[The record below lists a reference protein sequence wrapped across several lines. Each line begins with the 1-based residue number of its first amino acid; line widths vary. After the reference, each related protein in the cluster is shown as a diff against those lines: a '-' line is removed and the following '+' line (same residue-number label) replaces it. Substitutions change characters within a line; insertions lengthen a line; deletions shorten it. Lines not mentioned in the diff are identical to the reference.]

1 MSFDADRP
9 FNALPLLPPRAKL
22 ETAPALKACIAA
34 RAALAELNAL
44 GGLIPN
50 PSILINSIP
59 LLEAQASSEIENI
72 VTTGDRL
79 FRFADAPTEA
89 GIDPATKE
97 TLRYRTA
104 LAQGFA
110 SLASRPLST
119 RTAIDIC
126 STIKGVEMQVRR
138 VPGTAL
144 VGDRGGAVIYT
155 PPEGEAHLRDLLTN
169 WERWLHD
176 HGEVDPLIALAVQH
190 YQFEAI
196 HPFTDGNG
204 RTGRVLNLLF
214 LVDQGLL
221 DVPVLYLSRAI
232 IRRKADY
239 YRLLLDVTTRGAWGP
254 WLLFMIDAVRET
266 AAWTSA
272 KIRAIRELLDATAAR
287 MRTEAPKVYSRELA
301 ELVFA
306 QPYCRIGNVVD
317 AGIAQRQSAS
327 VYLKALAGI
336 GVLEERH
343 AGRERLF
350 INPALIDLLT
360 RDPD

>member
-1 MSFDADRP
+1 MHCSAGGVGRAEGAGRP
-9 FNALPLLPPRAKL
+9 HSQS
-22 ETAPALKACIAA
+22 
-34 RAALAELNAL
+34 
-44 GGLIPN
+44 
-50 PSILINSIP
+50 SILINSIP
-59 LLEAQASSEIENI
+59 LLEAQASSEIENV

-89 GIDPATKE
+89 GVDPATKE
-97 TLRYRTA
+97 TLRYRTS
-104 LAQGFA
+104 LAHGFA
-110 SLASRPLST
+110 SLTARPLST

-126 STIKGVEMQVRR
+126 SMIEDVEMEVRR

-155 PPEGEAHLRDLLTN
+155 PPEGEAHLRDLLAN

-176 HGEVDPLIALAVQH
+176 HGGVDPLIALAVQH

-221 DVPVLYLSRAI
+221 DIPVLYLSRAV
-232 IRRKADY
+232 IRRKGDY

-266 AAWTSA
+266 AVWTSA
-272 KIRAIRELLDATAAR
+272 KIRAIRELLDETAAQ
-287 MRTEAPKVYSRELA
+287 MRAEAPKVYSRTLA

-317 AGIAQRQSAS
+317 AALHSGSPRPSTSRRWRGSAS
-327 VYLKALAGI
+327 WRSDRQDASGCSS
-336 GVLEERH
+336 
-343 AGRERLF
+343 
-350 INPALIDLLT
+350 T
-360 RDPD
+360 RRWSTF